1 MKSQIAFLLGLFFLF
16 GTSSGDET
24 FSANAERT
32 TIAIGEQG
40 VVVATL
46 VCDKNLGALTPPQ
59 VNASD
64 AFTVLNSSRQGPS
77 TFSSIEIING
87 VTKQRNEVRYQFVYI
102 ITPKKSGTFVFPS
115 LSIDIDGKEVKT
127 NPITFNATDEPVK
140 NADVKVFLSMNRHTL
155 YIGEQT
161 TMSFKVAQRA
171 HSSVDV
177 RNGFSSALEK
187 IEKSFGKAF
196 SLNRL
201 FTNQVS
207 TSTERIGGEM
217 YNVYS
222 LPFIVFALNQGT
234 YSIPSI
240 PFEYQELRKSQRR
253 RFDPFMDDFF
263 DSDFFGGGV
272 QAVPKTAFSN
282 SLSIQVKPL
291 PPAPAGFTGSVGKF
305 SISSSLEPKQ
315 VSAGDAA
322 TIKVTIKGNTR
333 PNGIGDVILPK
344 IEDCESFTPEK
355 QTVCDTTASGFN
367 SRKSYKY
374 MIIPRHKGT
383 VSIPSIEY
391 TYFDPEAGSY
401 KTASTEPMVLTVTES
416 KGNAKQPTRY
426 ISQED
431 IQQVGRDIRYIKTD
445 VKIVNQTEA
454 PYKEPV
460 FFILIPIPFLIFF
473 LSLIYKYQSSQ
484 KQKNTS
490 RIIRQKA
497 LSNALK
503 QMNAIRKQGS
513 ALSQTVFL
521 GKVAQVIETY
531 ISNKF
536 EFAATGRT
544 LEELKE
550 ELLKRNADE
559 KVVDD
564 LALFIQH
571 LDSYRFGGVTF
582 SESSR
587 SSTIQKATQFL
598 ESLEKSIKKEKSMAR
613 AILPI
618 TLLVFSGFMFQ
629 AKSAPMDSWFEQA
642 NKMYGD
648 QNYDSAAYYYQK
660 IINSGVNNSSVFFN
674 LGNTYYRLKKPGLA
688 RLYYEKAARLNP
700 GDQDVAANIRFLSSS
715 IVDKVPEPE
724 RGFIESILWRLH
736 ILLSLK
742 AQLWIILSLLTLI
755 SIFTSCA
762 LYSRGNKRLWL
773 LYLSVLMLLI
783 TGVIGISA
791 GIKINETENV
801 SYAIVLSPV
810 VDAKNQPEGNKIL
823 FTAHEGT
830 KFLIRKT
837 DDNWSLVSL
846 PNGISGWVKNSD
858 LGKI

>member
-1 MKSQIAFLLGLFFLF
+1 MKSRITFLF
-16 GTSSGDET
+16 VLFLFSTSSGDET
-24 FSANAERT
+24 FSATAEKT
-32 TIAIGEQG
+32 TISIGEQG
-40 VVVATL
+40 VVIATL
-46 VCDKNLGALTPPQ
+46 ISNKNLGALNPPQ
-59 VNASD
+59 VNSTD

-87 VTKQRNEVRYQFVYI
+87 VTKQRNEVHYQFVYI
-102 ITPKKSGTFVFPS
+102 ITPKKSGAFAFPS
-115 LSIDIDGKEVKT
+115 LSINVDGREIKT
-127 NPITFNATDEPVK
+127 NSISFNATDEAVK
-140 NADVKVFLSMNRHTL
+140 NSDVKVILSMNRHAL

-187 IEKSFGKAF
+187 IEKSFGKSF

-234 YSIPSI
+234 YSIQSV

-253 RFDPFMDDFF
+253 RTDPFMDDFF

-291 PPAPAGFTGSVGKF
+291 PPAPADFTGSVGKF
-305 SISSSLEPKQ
+305 SITSSLEPNHID
-315 VSAGDAA
+315 AGEAA
-322 TIKVTIKGNTR
+322 TIKITVKGNTR
-333 PNGIGDVILPK
+333 PAGIGDVNFPK

-355 QTVCDTTASGFN
+355 QTVCDTTATGFN
-367 SRKSYKY
+367 SRKTYKY
-374 MIIPRHKGT
+374 MIIPKQKGT
-383 VSIPSIEY
+383 VSIPSIKY
-391 TYFDPEAGSY
+391 TYFDPETGNY
-401 KTASTEPMVLTVTES
+401 KTTSTEAMVLTVTEG
-416 KGNAKQPTRY
+416 KGNIKQPTRY

-431 IQQVGRDIRYIKTD
+431 IQQIGSDIRYIKTD

-454 PYKEPV
+454 PYKEPI

-473 LSLIYKYQSSQ
+473 FSLIYKYQSAQ
-484 KQKNTS
+484 KQKNSS
-490 RIIRQKA
+490 RYIRQKA

-503 QMNAIRKQGS
+503 QVNAIRKQGS
-513 ALSQTVFL
+513 AISQAVFL

-531 ISNKF
+531 ISDKF

-550 ELLKRNADE
+550 ELLKCNADE
-559 KVVDD
+559 KVVND
-564 LALFIQH
+564 LAHFIQH
-571 LDSYRFGGVTF
+571 LDSYRFGGLTF

-587 SSTIQKATQFL
+587 SSTIEKATLFL
-598 ESLEKSIKKEKSMAR
+598 ESLEKSIKKEKSMPR
-613 AILPI
+613 AVLPI
-618 TLLVFSGFMFQ
+618 ALLMFSGFMFQ
-629 AKSAPMDSWFEQA
+629 AKSASMDSWFEQA

-660 IINSGVNNSSVFFN
+660 IINAGVNNSSVLFN

-700 GDQDVAANIRFLSSS
+700 GDQDLAANIRFLNSS
-715 IVDKVPEPE
+715 IIDKVPEPE
-724 RGFIESILWRLH
+724 RGFIESVLWRLH

-742 AQLWIILSLLTLI
+742 VQLWVILSLLILI
-755 SIFTSCA
+755 SVFTSCA
-762 LYSRGNKRLWL
+762 LHSQGNKRLWL
-773 LYLSVLMLLI
+773 VYLSVLMLLI

-791 GIKINETENV
+791 GIKINESENI
-801 SYAIVLSPV
+801 SFAIVLSPTI
-810 VDAKNQPEGNKIL
+810 DAKNQPDGNKIL